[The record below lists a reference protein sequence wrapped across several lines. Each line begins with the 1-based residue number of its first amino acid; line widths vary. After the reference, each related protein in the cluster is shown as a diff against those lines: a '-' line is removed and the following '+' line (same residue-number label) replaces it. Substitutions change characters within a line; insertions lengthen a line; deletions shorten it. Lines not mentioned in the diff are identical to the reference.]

1 MQNLTDEIKEAVAD
15 AFEQAGYDREL
26 ALVKVSDRP
35 DLAEYQSNG
44 AMAGAKKYHKAPLQI
59 ATEVAEILGKNP
71 LFEKAEAVAP
81 GFINLDVTGE
91 FVCGA
96 LKECVHAKR
105 FGVTGEGVAKKTVL
119 DFGGANIA
127 KPLHVGHLRSAII
140 GECLKRL
147 LRYCG
152 AEVTGDVHL
161 GDWGMPMGLIIASIS
176 EEQPDLPYF
185 DASYTGAYPKEPPFS
200 ITELED
206 IYPKA
211 SARSKEDEAF
221 HAKAMEM
228 TSRLQAGDRGIRA
241 LWHHISNVSGADLKK
256 NYARLG
262 ASFDLWRGES
272 YADPEMGPM
281 VEEMKRL
288 GIAHE
293 SDGAIVV
300 DVAEETDSKEIPP
313 CLIQKSDGA
322 ALYATSDL
330 ATIKQ
335 RMAEFGPEEI
345 VYCVDKRQEMHFVQV
360 FRTARKARLVLPET
374 KLSFVG
380 FGTMNGKDGK
390 PFKTRNGGLPRLSD
404 LLDEVEEQML
414 VRIRESEHEVPEEE
428 AAEVAKKVALAALKY
443 ADLSNQPSK
452 DYIFDPEKFTAF
464 EGDTGPYLL
473 YTVVRIKSILE
484 KAGAGED
491 GAETKEALADP
502 LRFLKAP
509 HTAAEKNLMMK
520 MCGFSHAVES
530 AARELMPNRLTNY
543 LYELTGVF
551 NSFYHDTKILAE
563 ADKVVKMSYLAL
575 LKIVLKELETGID
588 ILGFSAPDRM

>member
-1 MQNLTDEIKEAVAD
+1 MQYLIDEIKEAVAK
-15 AFEQAGYDREL
+15 AFEEAGYDREL
-26 ALVKVSDRP
+26 ALVKVSDRQ

-44 AMAGAKKYHKAPLQI
+44 AMAGAKKYHKAPIQI
-59 ATEVAEILGKNP
+59 AGEVAALLQQNP
-71 LFEKAEAVAP
+71 IFEKVEAVAP
-81 GFINLDVTGE
+81 GFINLDVTPD

-96 LKECVHAKR
+96 LKDCAHAKR
-105 FGVTGEGVAKKTVL
+105 FGVTGEGISKKTVL

-185 DASYTGAYPKEPPFS
+185 NPSFTGSFPKEPPFTIS
-200 ITELED
+200 ELEE
-206 IYPKA
+206 IYPQA
-211 SARSKEDEAF
+211 SARSKTDTEF

-300 DVAEETDSKEIPP
+300 DVAQETDSKEIPP

-335 RMAEFGPEEI
+335 RMAEFEPEEI

-404 LLDEVEEQML
+404 LLDEVKEQML
-414 VRIRESEHEVPEEE
+414 VRIRESEHEVPEAD
-428 AAEVAKKVALAALKY
+428 AADVAAKVALAALKY

-473 YTVVRIKSILE
+473 YTIVRIKSILV
-484 KAGAGED
+484 KAIAGED
-491 GAETKEALADP
+491 GGEMKEALTDP
-502 LRFLKAP
+502 LRFLRAP
-509 HTAAEKNLMMK
+509 HSVSEKNLMMK
-520 MCGFSHAVES
+520 MCGFSAAVET

-551 NSFYHDTKILAE
+551 NSFYHDTKILSE
-563 ADKVVKMSYLAL
+563 ADKEKKMSYLAL
-575 LKIVLKELETGID
+575 LKILLKELEAGID
-588 ILGFSAPDRM
+588 ILGFAAPDRM